1 MRAGRNR
8 EWSGRRQV
16 GVSLLV
22 PVLVGAISFSSLA
35 GDADWVPVGAGG
47 PGSPA
52 GAAGHASTDFP
63 T

>member
-35 GDADWVPVGAGG
+35 GDADWVPVGA
-47 PGSPA
+47 
-52 GAAGHASTDFP
+52 AGHASTDFP